1 MEHAVARRPASTLG
15 FCPLTARDLGEAN
28 PAGMVTLRSGVS
40 AAMSSNTAT
49 CGANIVVAQPA
60 AGARV
65 DGNDLSAE
73 ILHATSFRRRA
84 RR

>member
-1 MEHAVARRPASTLG
+1 M
-15 FCPLTARDLGEAN
+15 TARDLGDGN
-28 PAGMVTLRSGVS
+28 PAGVVTLRSGVS

-49 CGANIVVAQPA
+49 CGASIGVAQPA

-65 DGNDLSAE
+65 EGNGVRAE